1 MSSRNGVLEL
11 TAATAPAL
19 CGNVEAGSPFARV
32 AANILSSLEAGT
44 RVFLIEWE
52 GHGLPHGI
60 EVDGRRVLSADGNR
74 LTDAHGAVIGEFTR
88 TVLDGGQTGH
98 FQQIVLFVRNGN

>member
-1 MSSRNGVLEL
+1 MSSRNGALEL
-11 TAATAPAL
+11 TCATAAAL
-19 CGNVEAGSPFARV
+19 CGNVEADSPLARV
-32 AANILSSLEAGT
+32 AANIMSSLEAGT

-52 GHGLPHGI
+52 GHSLPRGI

-74 LTDAHGAVIGEFTR
+74 LTDTHGVIGDFTR

>member
-11 TAATAPAL
+11 TSSTAAAL
-19 CGNVEAGSPFARV
+19 CANVQEGSPLSRV
-32 AANILSSLEAGT
+32 ATNILSSLEAGT

-52 GHGLPHGI
+52 GHALPHGL
-60 EVDGRRVLSADGNR
+60 EVLGRRVLSADGNR
-74 LTDAHGAVIGEFTR
+74 LTDAHGGVIGEFTR

-98 FQQIVLFVRNGN
+98 FQQLVLFVRNGN